1 MDIRVYNVDSKFRN
15 TTSYPSSSDF
25 VFNRVEQNDG
35 TTYVDGNIV
44 KNNYTIEPFNEKN
57 VIEINILSLEL
68 PTVIYYLLDVRNN
81 NTITLGAATIT
92 IPEGSYT
99 KAELASYLNTSTTLP
114 NIDVSYSSNTDKITI
129 VNNNT
134 DTIAFPASN
143 TSYYS
148 LGDIL
153 GFNITTTI
161 ANGETK
167 TSDVNMKDA
176 MYDYF
181 FLRINDF
188 GNIIN
193 RNRNYVSKIT
203 PNSTISNIIGT
214 KIKFDQPTDI
224 PNLRISLEDKFGN
237 NVSLDG
243 NDFSFTLEVIVI
255 TNTILKNFSEI
266 RFYKEEVMDRLLKAK
281 MLAYYEKQVEPSV
294 NNTLT
299 STYNSNLINLN
310 TQQEFNVL
318 GSKNNYSPMFSYFRE
333 N

>member
-15 TTSYPSSSDF
+15 TTSYPESSNF

-35 TTYVDGNIV
+35 STYVDGNVV
-44 KNNYTIEPFNEKN
+44 KNNYSIEPFNEKN

-68 PTVIYYLLDVRNN
+68 PTVIYYLVDSHNN
-81 NTITLGAATIT
+81 NTLTLGAATIT

-99 KAELASYLNTSTTLP
+99 KAELASFLNTTTLLP

-129 VNNNT
+129 VNNNI
-134 DTIAFPASN
+134 DTISFPASN

-153 GFNITTTI
+153 GFNSTTTI

-167 TSDVNMKDA
+167 SSDNNMKDP

-193 RNRNYVSKIT
+193 KNRNYVSKIT
-203 PNSTISNIIGT
+203 PSSIISNIVGT

-224 PNLRISLEDKFGN
+224 PNLRISLEDKYGN
-237 NVSLDG
+237 NLSLNG
-243 NDFSFTLEVIVI
+243 NDWSFTLEVIVI
-255 TNTILKNFSEI
+255 TNTILKNYNEI
-266 RFYKEEVMDRLLKAK
+266 RFYNEDVMDKILKAK
-281 MLAYYEKQVEPSV
+281 MLAYYEKQVEPAV
-294 NNTLT
+294 NNNLT

>member
-35 TTYVDGNIV
+35 STYIDGNIV

-68 PTVIYYLLDVRNN
+68 PTVIYYLLGVRNN

-99 KAELASYLNTSTTLP
+99 KAELASYLNTSTALP
-114 NIDVSYSSNTDKITI
+114 NIDVTYSSNTDKITI
-129 VNNNT
+129 VNNNA
-134 DTIAFPASN
+134 DTISFPASN

-193 RNRNYVSKIT
+193 KNRNYVSKIT
-203 PNSTISNIIGT
+203 PNSTITNIIGT

-299 STYNSNLINLN
+299 NTYNSNLINLN

-318 GSKNNYSPMFSYFRE
+318 GSKNNYSPMFSYFKE

>member
-35 TTYVDGNIV
+35 STYVDGNIV

-68 PTVIYYLLDVRNN
+68 PTVIYYLLNVRNN

-114 NIDVSYSSNTDKITI
+114 NIDVSYSINTDKITI
-129 VNNNT
+129 VNNNI

-167 TSDVNMKDA
+167 TSDINMKDA